1 MVSIIL
7 TLEILYQISTLEKSG
22 LIGLSVKLSEC
33 YRQIIEFISIIR
45 TLTFNITTKAFKR
58 FVDDSHVRFK
68 TREQSLKFLDIL
80 NSQDPSIQYTTEFEN
95 ENKHLSFLDV
105 TITNTGNN
113 SCDFKIFRKTSIC
126 YWYYMQRKTNP
137 NIVPHIAMGL
147 S

>member
-1 MVSIIL
+1 MKLSALVSIIL

-68 TREQSLKFLDIL
+68 TREQSLQFLDIL
-80 NSQDPSIQYTTEFEN
+80 NSQI
-95 ENKHLSFLDV
+95 H
-105 TITNTGNN
+105 
-113 SCDFKIFRKTSIC
+113 
-126 YWYYMQRKTNP
+126 
-137 NIVPHIAMGL
+137 
-147 S
+147 